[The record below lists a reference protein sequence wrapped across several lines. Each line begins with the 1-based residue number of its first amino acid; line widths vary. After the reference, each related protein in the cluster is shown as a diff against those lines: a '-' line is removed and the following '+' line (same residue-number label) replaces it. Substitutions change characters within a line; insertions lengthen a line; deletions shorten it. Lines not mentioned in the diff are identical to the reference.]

1 MKQIEKISSLANS
14 KIKELGKLA
23 LKKYRLESNS
33 FMVENFTIIKD
44 ALLSAYQPES
54 LFITEDFIQKYP
66 DKISSLEEGV
76 NLDYYLIDNKINKAY
91 SQLDTPSGITAVYSI
106 NTQRE
111 LTPGPV
117 VYLNGV
123 SDPGNLGAILR
134 SALAFGF
141 KNIVLDAQ
149 CVDLYNSKVI
159 SAAKDAIFKLNIISD
174 EDGSWLKNNKTPL
187 YITSSHGGINLS
199 DFKTEENYCL
209 VLGGESHGVSE
220 EIIKRADKKI
230 KIEMSEEIE
239 SLNVAIATAL
249 LLYKFR
255 RLD

>member
-1 MKQIEKISSLANS
+1 MKQIEKISSAANS
-14 KIKELGKLA
+14 RIKDLGKLA
-23 LKKYRLESNS
+23 LKKYRLETGS

-44 ALLSAYQPES
+44 ALLSSHQPDA
-54 LFITEDFIQKYP
+54 LFITEDFVEKYP
-66 DKISSLEEGV
+66 DKISSLEENGCS
-76 NLDYYLIDNKINKAY
+76 DYYLVDNKLNKLY
-91 SQLDTPSGITAVYSI
+91 SQLDTPSGITAVYLMDA
-106 NTQRE
+106 NTE
-111 LTPGPV
+111 LVSGPV
-117 VYLNGV
+117 IYLNGI
-123 SDPGNLGAILR
+123 SDPGNLGTILR

-159 SAAKDAIFKLNIISD
+159 NAAKDAVFKLNIVND
-174 EDGSWLKNNKTPL
+174 EDGSWLANNKKLL
-187 YITSSHGGINLS
+187 YITSSHGGTNLS
-199 DFKTEENYCL
+199 DFEADDDYCL

-220 EIIKRADKKI
+220 EIITRADKKI
-230 KIEMSEEIE
+230 KIEMSKDME